1 MWALFFIIDL
11 TLCQPSA
18 SHTRYHLLLS
28 SSAGDWAAVGA
39 TTALLADH
47 SDTES
52 EAKGSSF
59 SSRDSLDG
67 DVESNR
73 ALELDR
79 LVESGDWEGVVL
91 ALAQY
96 EGVGLTLD
104 ERADQE
110 MRAVSSAEKAMRGLS
125 PGTTSK
131 ASKSGESGGG
141 EGSEK
146 DMDEI
151 RAEVE
156 SLVRRVLPDEIGEF
170 KHMRLS
176 GA

>member
-1 MWALFFIIDL
+1 M
-11 TLCQPSA
+11 
-18 SHTRYHLLLS
+18 
-28 SSAGDWAAVGA
+28 
-39 TTALLADH
+39 
-47 SDTES
+47 
-52 EAKGSSF
+52 
-59 SSRDSLDG
+59 DG

-131 ASKSGESGGG
+131 SGESGGG